1 MLAGFFF
8 TSDIIAK
15 NSDFIIFNL
24 LILDRLIP
32 PNGTKVRILLKE
44 NWLNLFIPKNDI

>member
-8 TSDIIAK
+8 SEALLAK
-15 NSDFIIFNL
+15 NSEFFFFKL
-24 LILDRLIP
+24 LTFDKLIP
-32 PNGTKVRILLKE
+32 PNGTKVRMLLKE